1 MFVLAIL
8 FGCFWFILS
17 LREQNT
23 ERRRSTYGDVRRSI
37 GGLQGDPWGGAAY
50 APRPTPPSPGPAPA
64 AAPQPVYAAAPTQT
78 VVHHVDHGASAGD
91 VLVAGMAGAMIG
103 SALAGPHV
111 YAAPMIV
118 DPLYVDPV
126 IVGSG
131 IDVDI
136 VDDGG
141 FFGGD
146 GIDIDF
152 GGDD

>member
-1 MFVLAIL
+1 
-8 FGCFWFILS
+8 
-17 LREQNT
+17 
-23 ERRRSTYGDVRRSI
+23 
-37 GGLQGDPWGGAAY
+37 
-50 APRPTPPSPGPAPA
+50 
-64 AAPQPVYAAAPTQT
+64 
-78 VVHHVDHGASAGD
+78 
-91 VLVAGMAGAMIG
+91 MIG

-131 IDVDI
+131 IDI